1 MATRIRDIRKK
12 RGLTLQQLADVV
24 GTTAQTIQRLE
35 TANMTVSLDWLLR
48 IAAAL
53 DLTAADLLDGN
64 NGRRIRF
71 LGMLGVDDNV
81 MTSSPAGLSDHI
93 TIELPQGAPVAVKLA
108 ERTAE
113 FEPGT
118 ILVAERLEKDDWR
131 KSDGLDC
138 LVSDLQG
145 RVALRQIVYD
155 TKGKVTLVQK
165 SKDGAV
171 ERNPKISWIAPI
183 KAAVRYF

>member
-1 MATRIRDIRKK
+1 MATRIRDIRKT
-12 RGLTLQQLADVV
+12 RGLTLQQLADAV

-64 NGRRIRF
+64 NGRRIQF
-71 LGMLGVDDNV
+71 LGMLGVDDSV
-81 MTSSPAGLSDHI
+81 MSSSPDGCCDRI
-93 TIELPQGAPVAVKLA
+93 TIELPQGAPVAVKLS
-108 ERTAE
+108 ERMGD

-118 ILVAERLEKDDWR
+118 ILVAERIEKDDWR

-138 LVSDLQG
+138 LVSDSQG
-145 RVALRQIVYD
+145 RVALRRIVYD
-155 TKGKVTLVQK
+155 TKGKVTLVQM
-165 SKDGAV
+165 SNDGAV
-171 ERNPKISWIAPI
+171 ERNPQISWIAPL
-183 KAAVRYF
+183 KAAVRYL